1 MSLEKKTLADAL
13 AAMKGICS
21 SPESPN
27 ALPEVINQ
35 LTDILGNVFDDLTL
49 PDPPQLDTGEFG
61 FPEDAP
67 FDFPLGG
74 GDFPPFDPIEG
85 FDGGFPGGGEEFGP
99 GGEDGGGGGEGEVGP
114 CIDAFEKHITF
125 FGNTEGEIPAAEDGV
140 PGVGLVEK
148 QAVNQVPQGFL
159 CERDCWANFQADQV
173 NIQNQINSRIAS
185 IREGRST
192 RDKSNDIPF
201 FGSDMAGDF
210 NADELT
216 DDIKELKKL
225 LTRKY
230 NDYLDCVKMCQGGAG
245 NQAEELVSGT
255 GEIFSVKNI
264 SCEVIEADTQVV
276 VSGTVTV
283 AETEQGDITCAP
295 DDLYVMVESCGCD

>member
-49 PDPPQLDTGEFG
+49 PDPPPIDTGEFG

-74 GDFPPFDPIEG
+74 GDFPPFDPLEG

-99 GGEDGGGGGEGEVGP
+99 GGEDGGGGGGGDP
-114 CIDAFEKHITF
+114 CIDAFEKHVTF
-125 FGNTEGEIPAAEDGV
+125 LAKTTEEIPAAENGN
-140 PGVGLVEK
+140 PGEGLVQLQKVVGTNKEQYDECVK
-148 QAVNQVPQGFL
+148 DLKEQYRLDIEEAEAYLFGAQEPDL
-159 CERDCWANFQADQV
+159 
-173 NIQNQINSRIAS
+173 
-185 IREGRST
+185 REVT
-192 RDKSNDIPF
+192 IPF
-201 FGSDMAGDF
+201 KD
-210 NADELT
+210 ADASV
-216 DDIKELKKL
+216 DHWRRRIKELGEE
-225 LTRKY
+225 Y
-230 NDYLDCVKMCQGGAG
+230 
-245 NQAEELVSGT
+245 NQAIVDCNFEPSEDGPVNDDDPPR
-255 GEIFSVKNI
+255 FAKNI
-264 SCEVIEADTQVV
+264 SCEVIEKDTTVV
-276 VSGTVTV
+276 VSGTII
-283 AETEQGDITCAP
+283 EPFGCGD

>member
-99 GGEDGGGGGEGEVGP
+99 GGEGGGGGGGGGGDP
-114 CIDAFEKHITF
+114 CAGATPVNVTYLAET
-125 FGNTEGEIPAAEDGV
+125 TEEIPAAKDGIPGIGSVKLQVAV
-140 PGVGLVEK
+140 PE
-148 QAVNQVPQGFL
+148 NQLKLTECRQKCV
-159 CERDCWANFQADQV
+159 DNF
-173 NIQNQINSRIAS
+173 
-185 IREGRST
+185 G
-192 RDKSNDIPF
+192 K
-201 FGSDMAGDF
+201 
-210 NADELT
+210 
-216 DDIKELKKL
+216 DIKEIDKQIKANQKALGTIIEDLGGDTNDKIDGLKKKKIEREKEFKQCL
-225 LTRKY
+225 AECRKED
-230 NDYLDCVKMCQGGAG
+230 NKNEVGDEIVAGAKLEDIG
-245 NQAEELVSGT
+245 IAEA
-255 GEIFSVKNI
+255 KNI
-264 SCEVIEADTQVV
+264 SCEKIESGTQVV
-276 VSGTVTV
+276 VSGTII
-283 AETEQGDITCAP
+283 EPSGCGE